1 MEWYVNFPSL
11 PGNFQLNEEKTRSDP
26 DTFLVF
32 PLMTPDQMRSQL
44 GLLLEVSQYIPG
56 LPKQNEEQTRNATRN
71 LLVPM
76 D

>member
-1 MEWYVNFPSL
+1 M
-11 PGNFQLNEEKTRSDP
+11 NEEQTRSDP

-32 PLMTPDQMRSQL
+32 LLMTTDQLRSQL
-44 GLLLEVSQYIPG
+44 GVFLEVSQYIPG